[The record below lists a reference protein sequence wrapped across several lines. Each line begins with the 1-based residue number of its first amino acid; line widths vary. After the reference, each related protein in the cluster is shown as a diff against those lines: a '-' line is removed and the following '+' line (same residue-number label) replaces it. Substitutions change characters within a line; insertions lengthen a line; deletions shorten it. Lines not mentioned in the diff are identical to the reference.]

1 VLAKFKTHH
10 PDVRVHCSAADALYG
25 TAAFVDGAAAMFG
38 GVQVI
43 SQRRSNQTVRL
54 QKRAQSVVEYFATHP
69 GIPHTLPIRGGHEV
83 VAIVSSARLYVCAHH
98 AKRFVVALKYT
109 GEATYRYLIASD
121 LTWRTLAIVQGQ
133 TLRWLVEVFI
143 QDWKSYEGWSQL
155 TKQPGEEGAR
165 KSVILSLLVDH
176 ALFFHPDQHAQL
188 THNLP
193 AYTVGSLRAHVH
205 VECLV
210 DGVHDLVASD
220 TPQEQLHRFT
230 HALHQMFAFNRSKKH
245 MIQRQLGRLEP
256 TPSLKYRADEVMRN
270 IPVMST

>member
-1 VLAKFKTHH
+1 
-10 PDVRVHCSAADALYG
+10 VHCITADALYG
-25 TAAFVDGAAAMFG
+25 TAPFVDGASAIFG

-43 SQRRSNQTVRL
+43 AQRRSKQNVRV
-54 QKRAQSVVEYFATHP
+54 QKRAQHVADYCATHP
-69 GIPHTLPIRGGHEV
+69 GTPHTIRIRGGQKV
-83 VAIVSSARLYVCAHH
+83 VAIVGSARLYVSSHKT
-98 AKRFVVALKYT
+98 KRFVVALKYE
-109 GEATYRYLIASD
+109 GEDTYRYLIASD
-121 LTWRTLAIVQGQ
+121 LTWRTLDIVQGQ

-165 KSVILSLLVDH
+165 QSVILSLLVDH
-176 ALFFHPDQHAQL
+176 ALFVHPDQHAQL

-193 AYTVGSLRAHVH
+193 AYTVGSLRAHVQ

-210 DGVHDLVASD
+210 NVIENLVSSD

-230 HALHQMFAFNRSKKH
+230 HALHQVFAFGHSTKH

-256 TPSLKYRADEVMRN
+256 TPSWKYRADEVMRN
-270 IPVMST
+270 ILALST

>member
-1 VLAKFKTHH
+1 MLAKFKTHH
-10 PDVRVHCSAADALYG
+10 PDVRVHCIAADALYG

-43 SQRRSNQTVRL
+43 SQIRSNQTVRL
-54 QKRAQSVVEYFATHP
+54 QKREQPVADYFATHP

-121 LTWRTLAIVQGQ
+121 LTWRTLDIVQGQ

-210 DGVHDLVASD
+210 DVVHDLVASD